1 MEWWKLCGE
10 FKITYPNYQWFEN
23 LQTMWMHIRRENN
36 DIMDFVHDNK
46 NRIHKPK
53 DNVDLCRLLEINFP
67 NTRRRIHNYADKGIQ
82 VYVYK

>member
-1 MEWWKLCGE
+1 LD
-10 FKITYPNYQWFEN
+10 N
-23 LQTMWMHIRRENN
+23 MWVHIKNENN
-36 DIMDFVHDNK
+36 DMMNFIKDNK

-67 NTRRRIHNYADKGIQ
+67 NTKGRIHNYAEKGIQ